1 MPAPWRCALASKK
14 IDLPPGVLQPRE
26 AVLRMAPYN
35 PPTGGRADKLR
46 LDFNENTVGASPKVI
61 EYLREHLN
69 EASLAVYPEY
79 DVVKQELADFFEV
92 EVDDF
97 TLTNG
102 TDEAIQVLINTY
114 IDDGDEVLLLRPSYA
129 MYRFYAEVADAKIRE
144 IPYRTEKLAFPLE
157 ELLDA
162 IRPTTRAILIAN
174 PNNPTGTGTSRA
186 GIERILEKASGAA
199 VLIDEAYYEF
209 CGVTALPLLND
220 CPNLFVSRTFSKVY
234 GMAAMRM
241 GCLFSQSGNV
251 EFLRKAQ
258 SPYSVNTVATLAARA
273 AIQDQS
279 YIQKYVMEVLAAREL
294 LYVGLEKL
302 GIPYYESQANFVLFE
317 AGNRAIEIRDELRR
331 RDVLVRD
338 RSYEIAGCV
347 RVTTGTRDQIRQ
359 FLAELEEI
367 W

>member
-1 MPAPWRCALASKK
+1 LPGKK

-26 AVLRMAPYN
+26 AVLRMAPYS
-35 PPTGGRADKLR
+35 PPTGGRVDKLR
-46 LDFNENTVGASPKVI
+46 LDFNENTVGASPRVI

-69 EASLAVYPEY
+69 EGALAVYPEY
-79 DVVKQELADFFEV
+79 GETKGDLAGFFGV
-92 EVDDF
+92 ETDDF
-97 TLTNG
+97 ILTNG
-102 TDEAIQVLINTY
+102 TDEAIQVLVNTY
-114 IDDGDEVLLLRPSYA
+114 IDDDDEVLLLQPSYA
-129 MYRFYAEVADAKIRE
+129 MYRFYAEVAGAAIRTV
-144 IPYRTEKLAFPLE
+144 PYRKEKLAFPLE

-162 IRPTTRAILIAN
+162 ITPATRAVLIAN

-186 GIERILEKASGAA
+186 GIEKILEKATNAA

-234 GMAAMRM
+234 GMAAMRL

-251 EFLRKAQ
+251 EFLHKAQ
-258 SPYSVNTVATLAARA
+258 SPYSVNTVAALAARA
-273 AIQDQS
+273 AIEDTT
-279 YIQKYVMEVLAAREL
+279 YVQKYVMEVLAAREL

-302 GIPYYESQANFVLFE
+302 EIPYYESKANFVLFQ
-317 AGNRAIEIRDELRR
+317 AGDRAIPVRDELRR
-331 RDVLVRD
+331 RGVLVRD
-338 RSYEIAGCV
+338 RSYEIPGCV
-347 RVTTGTRDQIRQ
+347 RVTVGTREQIRR